1 MLDIV
6 LMILLSNRLWMAYR
20 AKNRPVGGKVFKML
34 AFWLLAEVLIF
45 YACIYLETNLMLTA
59 LLTMLAGVTVG
70 LSAYR
75 QAMEALKEDS
85 GGGGSGG
92 SHQI

>member
-6 LMILLSNRLWMAYR
+6 LMILLSNRRWMAYR
-20 AKNRPVGGKVFKML
+20 AKNRPAGGKVMKML
-34 AFWLLAEVLIF
+34 VFWLLAEVLIF

-59 LLTMLAGVTVG
+59 VLTMAAGVTVG

-75 QAMEALKEDS
+75 QAIEALKEDS
-85 GGGGSGG
+85 GKDTSDGP
-92 SHQI
+92 HQI